1 MILPDAISMILI
13 ILFFVSITIF
23 VQRFFTIKK
32 SNKTKKQVKKIVQAP
47 LYIILSVVTVL
58 GLKTMS
64 DIETINIMTEKSI
77 SQLTDDKWEMI
88 EEYLN
93 SAMIDSFDLAQNL
106 SFSIIDEITDTIEKE
121 KIDYYLDNIGII
133 DNNPLQRIIGDH
145 IQGVYFRNVITNAN
159 DPFAILIGKDENNSF
174 LFADFSENCAVQ
186 ESTRSLDIEYELQ
199 GRKGDRE
206 LAKVA
211 FNKLVNLRSG
221 YPLANSIFFQFES
234 KEGVKLESYDF
245 TGLKKSFYDNEGSFE
260 KTFKSIEFLA
270 PFYIYRNNS
279 LGGSPRIVNRQ
290 KTDAKIIGIVS
301 VFSLYD
307 IVINDFNFHN
317 LLKQKDK
324 NIQTL
329 HNNKIDKER
338 FLLMTGILV
347 TMLTTVM
354 FILFWIYIHSYLK
367 TDD

>member
-1 MILPDAISMILI
+1 MIFPDVVSMILI

-23 VQRFFTIKK
+23 VHRFFTIKK
-32 SNKTKKQVKKIVQAP
+32 SNKTKKQIKKIVQAP
-47 LYIILSVVTVL
+47 LYIILSVVMVL

-64 DIETINIMTEKSI
+64 DIETINIMTEKSVN
-77 SQLTDDKWEMI
+77 QLTDDKWEMI

-93 SAMIDSFDLAQNL
+93 SAMIDSFDLAQTI
-106 SFSIIDEITDTIEKE
+106 SYSIIDGVYEEVNKE
-121 KIDYYLDNIGII
+121 KVDYYLNNIGLIE
-133 DNNPLQRIIGDH
+133 NNPIQSIISSNLQGI
-145 IQGVYFRNVITNAN
+145 YFRAIVTDAN
-159 DPFAILIGKDENNSF
+159 DPFAILIGKNEDDSF
-174 LFADFSENCAVQ
+174 IFADFSENCSLS
-186 ESTRSLDIEYELQ
+186 ESTRSLHTEYELQ
-199 GRKGDRE
+199 GKNGDKE
-206 LAKVA
+206 LAKIA
-211 FNKLVNLRSG
+211 FNKLLNLRSG
-221 YPLANSIFFQFES
+221 YPLANSIFFQFEK

-245 TGLKKSFYDNEGSFE
+245 TGLKKSFYDNKGSFE

-279 LGGSPRIVNRQ
+279 LGGSPRIINRQ

-307 IVINDFNFHN
+307 IVINDFTFHN

-329 HNNKIDKER
+329 QNNKIDKER

>member
-1 MILPDAISMILI
+1 MHSLDVFSIILI
-13 ILFFVSITIF
+13 GLFFCSLF
-23 VQRFFTIKK
+23 VFAQRFFCLKK
-32 SNKTKKQVKKIVQAP
+32 SNKTKSQIKKIIQAP
-47 LYIILSVVTVL
+47 IFILMGIVFLL
-58 GLKTMS
+58 GFKTMS
-64 DIETINIMTEKSI
+64 DLETITIMTEKSKTQI
-77 SQLTDDKWEMI
+77 MLNKWELI

-93 SAMIDSFDLAQNL
+93 LAMLDSFDLAQNL
-106 SFSIIDEITDTIEKE
+106 SFEIIDEVTDTIDSN

-133 DNNPLQRIIGDH
+133 NNNPIQTIIGDKL
-145 IQGVYFRNVITNAN
+145 QGVYFRNVISDAN
-159 DPFAILIGKDENNSF
+159 DPFAILIGKDDKDSF
-174 LFADFSENCAVQ
+174 LFADFSENCAV
-186 ESTRSLDIEYELQ
+186 EELTRNLELEYELQ
-199 GRKGDRE
+199 GRNGDKE

-221 YPLANSIFFQFES
+221 YPLANVIFFQFES
-234 KEGVKLESYDF
+234 KEGVKLRSYDL
-245 TGLKKSFYDNEGSFE
+245 TGLKESFFENDGDFE

-307 IVINDFNFHN
+307 IILYDNYFNN
-317 LLKQKDK
+317 IIKQKDRS
-324 NIQTL
+324 IEMLIT
-329 HNNKIDKER
+329 NKIDKER
-338 FLLMTGILV
+338 FFLMTGILV

-354 FILFWIYIHSYLK
+354 FILFWIFLHSYYK